1 MLLHTTREVPAD
13 AEVISHQLMLRAGM
27 IRQVAAGIYTI
38 LPLGHKVLKKVE
50 NIVREEMDRAGAQE
64 LLMPALNPAELW
76 LESGRWNVYGKE
88 LIRLKDRRGR
98 DFCLGPTHE
107 ELITDLVRK
116 EVRSYRDLPLNLY
129 QIQTKFRDEY
139 RPRFGIMR
147 GREFLMKDAYSFDA
161 DDESAEM
168 SYRAMYEAYE
178 RIFSRCGLRFRAVEA
193 DSGQIG
199 GSYSHEFMVL
209 ADSGEDEIA
218 HCPACGYASNI
229 NKTEAGEVEYEEEN
243 NLKTIEK
250 VHTPGMKTVEE
261 VCKFL
266 GVPARELVKTMIYTV
281 DDTPVAV
288 LVRGD
293 HTVNETKLLNCTGAQ
308 ELSMA
313 DGAVIQKVT
322 GGPEGFSG
330 PVGLEGIELIADLA
344 LKGLVNFVTG
354 ANEKDHHL
362 IGVNTGKD
370 FQINRY
376 EDLRMVNE
384 GDPCPGCQ
392 TPLLIEKGIEVG
404 HVFKLG
410 TKYSEAL
417 KATFQDA
424 QGKDKYIIMGC
435 YGIGVGRTVAASIE
449 QNYDEDGIIWPLPI
463 APYQVHVLPVSM
475 KDEKVVA
482 AAENIYSACINVGLE
497 ALIDDREERA
507 GVKFKDADL
516 LGIPYRVTVGAK
528 NLAENKV
535 ELRKRSDG
543 SVTLVEIDRATE
555 ALEREIDG
563 ILKSYSEN

>member
-1 MLLHTTREVPAD
+1 M
-13 AEVISHQLMLRAGM
+13 
-27 IRQVAAGIYTI
+27 
-38 LPLGHKVLKKVE
+38 
-50 NIVREEMDRAGAQE
+50 NRAGAQE

-76 LESGRWNVYGKE
+76 LESGRWNLYGKE

-161 DDESAEM
+161 DDESAET

-178 RIFSRCGLRFRAVEA
+178 RIFRRCGLRFRAVEA

-218 HCPACGYASNI
+218 HCPECGYASNT
-229 NKTEAGEVEYEEEN
+229 NKTEAGEIEYEEEN
-243 NLKTIEK
+243 HLKTIEK

-266 GVPARELVKTMIYTV
+266 GVPARKLVKTMLYTA

-308 ELSMA
+308 ELNMA

-322 GGPEGFSG
+322 KGPEGFSG

-344 LKGLVNFVTG
+344 LKGLTNFVTG
-354 ANEKDHHL
+354 ANEKDQHFINVN
-362 IGVNTGKD
+362 IGRD

-384 GDPCPGCQ
+384 GDPCPACR
-392 TPLLIEKGIEVG
+392 TPLRIEKGIEVG

-435 YGIGVGRTVAASIE
+435 YGIGVGRIAAAAIE

-463 APYQVHVLPVSM
+463 APYQVHILPVSM
-475 KDEKVVA
+475 KDERVVA
-482 AAENIYSACINVGLE
+482 AAEGIYSACVNAGLE
-497 ALIDDREERA
+497 VLIDDRQERA

-528 NLAENKV
+528 NLAENRV
-535 ELRKRSDG
+535 ELRNRADG
-543 SVTLVEIDRATE
+543 SVTLVEADRAAE
-555 ALEREIDG
+555 ALKRQIDG